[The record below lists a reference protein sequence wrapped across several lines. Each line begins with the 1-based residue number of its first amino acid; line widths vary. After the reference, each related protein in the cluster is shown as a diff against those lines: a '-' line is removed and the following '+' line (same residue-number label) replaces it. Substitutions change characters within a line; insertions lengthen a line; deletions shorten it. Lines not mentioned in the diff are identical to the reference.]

1 MEPPLNQSLLRK
13 SIILSLTASLLAF
26 PLPVFAEG
34 APVDAGSVAA
44 NVNQDR
50 GWTPKANEA
59 DVKVDLGTVK
69 SSDSAIRIKV
79 SKIKFSGQSLYTE
92 EELQAQLAGSLKEEM
107 SFADLQAAAQKIT
120 DFYHK
125 NGYMAAIAYL
135 STQTI
140 VEGTVTISILE
151 GHYDTR
157 SFANSSELVT
167 GRAEGL
173 AHLAKTGRI
182 IRRQDMDRL
191 LLIMNDIPGVRAHA
205 YISPGSHTGT
215 SNTLIK
221 LTTTEKEGGFLY
233 TDNYGNR
240 YTGRERIGVLYH
252 WNNLGHVGDQLQ
264 VGYLRS
270 YRGDDL
276 GNYDIR
282 YELPVGNFGT
292 FAGIE
297 YSRTDYALGEN
308 YRKYNSYGTSSTWRI
323 YSRTPWKRTL
333 NNNLYFHFSYAH
345 SNLTDRMDS
354 FHTDG
359 EKHGDAIRFGLDGD
373 YRTARAASSYKLMH
387 TMGRM
392 SMDSDF
398 SRRGDSYHTEGF
410 YQKTNLDAYHIQRL
424 NDRWTLHAS
433 LTAQYGWHNLDSS
446 EKFYIGGYNAV
457 RAYPQGETGGDT
469 GILGSLEF
477 RYRTGNPH
485 IQLAGFL
492 DAGYVR
498 YEKDPLPTETKNSR
512 TLSGIGLGILWN
524 DNGRSF
530 ARLDYAIPLSD
541 HHSENEGKDI
551 NGMWWFQWIQKI

>member
-1 MEPPLNQSLLRK
+1 MIIYVNPSILKKCVALSLL
-13 SIILSLTASLLAF
+13 STLVSAPAF
-26 PLPVFAEG
+26 ADNVAIP
-34 APVDAGSVAA
+34 DAGSVAA
-44 NVNQDR
+44 GVNQDR
-50 GWTPKANEA
+50 EWKPKADEA
-59 DVKVDLGTVK
+59 DVKVDLGQPTGKGAEIKIHVNQ
-69 SSDSAIRIKV
+69 IRFIGATN
-79 SKIKFSGQSLYTE
+79 IPE
-92 EELQAQLAGSLKEEM
+92 
-107 SFADLQAAAQKIT
+107 ADLQALVAPDIKEDISVADLWKIAGKVT
-120 DFYHK
+120 EYLHK
-125 NGYMAAIAYL
+125 QGYMASLAVLPEQEIKDN
-135 STQTI
+135 I
-140 VEGTVTISILE
+140 VTIQVLL
-151 GHYDTR
+151 GYYDKVGFENESKMT
-157 SFANSSELVT
+157 T
-167 GRAEGL
+167 GRAVGL
-173 AHLAKTGRI
+173 THAARPDKLIERKPL
-182 IRRQDMDRL
+182 DRA
-191 LLIMNDIPGVRAHA
+191 LLILNDIPGVKGHA
-205 YISPGSHTGT
+205 FLAPGGRQGT
-215 SNTLIK
+215 SNIIFR
-221 LTTTEKEGGFLY
+221 LTTTETDGGVAY
-233 TDNYGNR
+233 IDNYGSR
-240 YTGRERIGVLYH
+240 FTGRWRIGGSYH
-252 WNNLGHVGDQLQ
+252 WNNISHVGDQIQ
-264 VGYLRS
+264 IGYLQS
-270 YRGDDL
+270 FGRGIQ
-276 GNYDIR
+276 NYDFR
-282 YELPVGNFGT
+282 YELPVGNDGT

-297 YSRTDYALGEN
+297 FFRTDYTLGEQ
-308 YRKYNSYGTSSTWRI
+308 YAKYDAYGVSHGWKL
-323 YSRTPWKRTL
+323 YSRTPLKRTL

-498 YEKDPLPTETKNSR
+498 YEKDSLPTETKNSR